1 MKSFF
6 RIINNICNEYKK
18 VAMFVDMDGTINE
31 YTIYVDDKILTQMG
45 ENYNKAKPIEEI
57 INTLEKISKINNIDI
72 YILSLSKNQK
82 ITEEKKIW
90 LKKYTEFIP
99 EKNWIILTKENG
111 DYDHNNRNQ
120 IKSLKMKEKLNQYD
134 HVIFLDDD
142 HIILKETNRM
152 LKEKVSSF
160 HVTSALV

>member
-1 MKSFF
+1 MS
-6 RIINNICNEYKK
+6 ILL
-18 VAMFVDMDGTINE
+18 
-31 YTIYVDDKILTQMG
+31 YVDDKILTQMG

-134 HVIFLDDD
+134 HVIFLDND